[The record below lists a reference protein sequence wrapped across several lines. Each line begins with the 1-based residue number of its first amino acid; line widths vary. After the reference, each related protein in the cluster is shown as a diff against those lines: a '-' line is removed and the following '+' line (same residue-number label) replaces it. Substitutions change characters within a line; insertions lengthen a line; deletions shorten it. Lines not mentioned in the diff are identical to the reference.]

1 MSSFRFEIE
10 DLENAGHAQRLLDCL
25 AGLQD
30 VREEGAGSQ
39 LGDIEVEHA
48 ELASEVAVAV
58 ALGLANARAFVL
70 ARAD

>member
-39 LGDIEVEHA
+39 LGDIEVE
-48 ELASEVAVAV
+48 VAV